1 MRTVTSKDGATI
13 AFDQYGDGPT
23 LILVTGALGVRSPH
37 PMSRQ
42 LSELL
47 SGHFT
52 VIDYDRRGRGDSGDT
67 PPYSVQREVEDLEAL
82 IDAAGGS
89 AFLYGLSSGAVL
101 ALEAASSLPDKVKK
115 LAMYEPPFIVNDSRP
130 PVPKDYVEQLNTAIA
145 AGRPGDAVEIFMT
158 KALLIPPEFMAQ
170 MRNAPMNESFGD
182 DTAVKPPEWAD
193 MEKVAHTLAYD
204 GIVMGDTMSGKPLPF
219 KKWFSNNAPTLVI
232 TGGNSES
239 FFHDGAR
246 ALVNDLP
253 RAQHRILEGQGHAVS
268 PVALAPLLIEFFQT
282 EDEVVETKPGS

>member
-1 MRTVTSKDGATI
+1 MKTIMSKDGTRI
-13 AFDQYGDGPT
+13 AFDQYGEGPA

-47 SGHFT
+47 SHDFT

-67 PPYSVQREVEDLEAL
+67 PPYAVQREVEDIEAL
-82 IDAAGGS
+82 IDAVGGS

-101 ALEAASSLPDKVKK
+101 ALEAASRLPGKVKK

-130 PVPKDYVEQLNTAIA
+130 PVPKDYVDQLNAAIA

-158 KALLIPPEFMAQ
+158 KALLIPPEFVAR
-170 MRNAPMNESFGD
+170 MRNAPMSESFGD
-182 DTAVKPPEWAD
+182 ETAVEPPEWVD

-204 GIVMGDTMSGKPLPF
+204 GMIMSDIMSGKPLPPR
-219 KKWFSNNAPTLVI
+219 KWAGNRAPTLVI
-232 TGGNSES
+232 TGGNSEG

-246 ALVNDLP
+246 AVVADLP
-253 RAQHRILEGQGHAVS
+253 EAQHRILEGQDHAVS
-268 PVALAPLLIEFFQT
+268 PEALAPLLVEFFQSG
-282 EDEVVETKPGS
+282 E